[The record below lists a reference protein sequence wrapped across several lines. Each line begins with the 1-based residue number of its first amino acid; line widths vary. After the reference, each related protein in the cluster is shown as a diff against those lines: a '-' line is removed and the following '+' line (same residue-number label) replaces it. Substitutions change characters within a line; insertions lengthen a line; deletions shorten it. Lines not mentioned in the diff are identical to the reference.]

1 MIHKVDYIRRSPGI
15 GDYNALVDAINYLI
29 DKVNEKKE
37 VIPITISREIKD
49 FSFFLWNEV
58 SLPYNNNYII
68 ITPEDATNI
77 FKNYAFTYKET
88 SAINDAIIQ
97 WKIVALEINV
107 TELVTEKEKKQET
120 FFGYVKTVDL
130 DAPVKEEPKKKKRG
144 RKKKSS
150 RE

>member
-1 MIHKVDYIRRSPGI
+1 MQKVGYIRHSPGI

-37 VIPITISREIKD
+37 IIPITISREIKD

-68 ITPEDATNI
+68 ITPEDATNV

-120 FFGYVKTVDL
+120 IFETIETIKDSEL
-130 DAPVKEEPKKKKRG
+130 IKWKKKRG

>member
-1 MIHKVDYIRRSPGI
+1 MQKVGYIRHSPGI

-29 DKVNEKKE
+29 DKVSEKKE

-58 SLPYNNNYII
+58 QLPYNNNYII

-107 TELVTEKEKKQET
+107 TELVTDKEKKQET
-120 FFGYVKTVDL
+120 IFETIETIKDS
-130 DAPVKEEPKKKKRG
+130 EPIKWKKKRG
-144 RKKKSS
+144 RKKKTS

>member
-58 SLPYNNNYII
+58 QLPYNNNYII

-77 FKNYAFTYKET
+77 FKDYAFTYKET

-107 TELVTEKEKKQET
+107 TELVTDKEKKQET
-120 FFGYVKTVDL
+120 IFETIETIKDS
-130 DAPVKEEPKKKKRG
+130 EPIKWKKKRG
-144 RKKKSS
+144 RKKKTS

>member
-1 MIHKVDYIRRSPGI
+1 MQKVDYIRRSPGI

-29 DKVNEKKE
+29 DKVNEKRE

-58 SLPYNNNYII
+58 QLPYNNNYII

-107 TELVTEKEKKQET
+107 AELVTDKEKKQET
-120 FFGYVKTVDL
+120 IFETIETIKDS
-130 DAPVKEEPKKKKRG
+130 EPIKWKKKRG
-144 RKKKSS
+144 RKKKTS

>member
-58 SLPYNNNYII
+58 QLPYNNNYII

-107 TELVTEKEKKQET
+107 TELVTDKEKKQET
-120 FFGYVKTVDL
+120 IFETIETIKDS
-130 DAPVKEEPKKKKRG
+130 EPIKWKKKRG
-144 RKKKSS
+144 RKKKTS

>member
-37 VIPITISREIKD
+37 VVPITISREIKD

-58 SLPYNNNYII
+58 QLPYNNNYII
-68 ITPEDATNI
+68 ITPEDAANI

-107 TELVTEKEKKQET
+107 TEFVTDKEKKQET
-120 FFGYVKTVDL
+120 IFETIETIKDN
-130 DAPVKEEPKKKKRG
+130 EPIKWKKKRG

>member
-15 GDYNALVDAINYLI
+15 GDYNALVDAVNYLI

-107 TELVTEKEKKQET
+107 AELVTDKEKKQET
-120 FFGYVKTVDL
+120 IFETIETIKDS
-130 DAPVKEEPKKKKRG
+130 EPIKWKKKRG

>member
-1 MIHKVDYIRRSPGI
+1 MHKVDFIRRAPWI
-15 GDYNALVDAINYLI
+15 GDYNALVEAINYLI

-37 VIPITISREIKD
+37 IMPMTISKEVKD

-58 SLPYNNNYII
+58 PLPYKNNYII
-68 ITPEDATNI
+68 MTPEDAANV
-77 FKNYAFTYKET
+77 FKDYAFTYKET

-120 FFGYVKTVDL
+120 TFETVVTLKD
-130 DAPVKEEPKKKKRG
+130 DEPIKVKKKRG
-144 RKKKSS
+144 RKKKTS

>member
-29 DKVNEKKE
+29 DKVSEKKE

-58 SLPYNNNYII
+58 QLPYNNNYII

-107 TELVTEKEKKQET
+107 TELVTDKEKKQET
-120 FFGYVKTVDL
+120 IFETIETIKDN
-130 DAPVKEEPKKKKRG
+130 EPIKWKKKRG